1 MDVFEGNLAE
11 IIKKKREQV
20 DRKLFERGEVK
31 KNLREAEIAS
41 ATSATTSPTESSISA
56 STSATGAV

>member
-1 MDVFEGNLAE
+1 MDVFESNLAE
-11 IIKKKREQV
+11 IIKKKREEV

-41 ATSATTSPTESSISA
+41 ATATTDSATTADTTA
-56 STSATGAV
+56 VTGAV

>member
-1 MDVFEGNLAE
+1 MDVFESNLAE

-31 KNLREAEIAS
+31 KNLREAAIAS
-41 ATSATTSPTESSISA
+41 ATATSA
-56 STSATGAV
+56 STDTASVTGAV

>member
-1 MDVFEGNLAE
+1 MDVFESNLSE

-41 ATSATTSPTESSISA
+41 ATATTDSATTADTTA
-56 STSATGAV
+56 VTGAV